1 MNKIKVYKETI
12 TSDCLA
18 DYFFLFIIKKYNT
31 IPKKEKM
38 LKIINEELINNEEQI
53 FKKILVDKYSN
64 KECIT
69 LDKKEFED
77 YELTYEDNTFIYV
90 HKDYLFNE
98 VYIQVVNDFNLSKVV
113 EITEEML
120 EDFYY

>member
-53 FKKILVDKYSN
+53 FKKILVDKYNN

-69 LDKKEFED
+69 LDKKDFED

-98 VYIQVVNDFNLSKVV
+98 VYIQVINDFNLSKVV

>member
-18 DYFFLFIIKKYNT
+18 DYF
-31 IPKKEKM
+31 
-38 LKIINEELINNEEQI
+38 
-53 FKKILVDKYSN
+53 KKILVDKYNN
-64 KECIT
+64 KEFIT

-77 YELTYEDNTFIYV
+77 YELTYEDDTFIYV

-98 VYIQVVNDFNLSKVV
+98 VYIQVVNDFNLSKVI

>member
-18 DYFFLFIIKKYNT
+18 DYLFLFIIKKYNT

-77 YELTYEDNTFIYV
+77 YELTYEDDTFIYV

-98 VYIQVVNDFNLSKVV
+98 VYIQVINDFNLSKVV

>member
-53 FKKILVDKYSN
+53 FKKILVDKYNN

-77 YELTYEDNTFIYV
+77 YELTYEDDTFIYV

-98 VYIQVVNDFNLSKVV
+98 VYIQVINDFNLSKVV

>member
-38 LKIINEELINNEEQI
+38 LKIIKEELINNEEQI
-53 FKKILVDKYSN
+53 YKKILVDKYN
-64 KECIT
+64 DKECIT
-69 LDKKEFED
+69 LDNKEFED
-77 YELTYEDNTFIYV
+77 YELTYEDNSFIYI

-113 EITEEML
+113 DITEEML